1 MDEDVWEEIIQKND
15 DSSEDNIND
24 DTKVNAMG
32 IPEMRRHVEVEE

>member
-1 MDEDVWEEIIQKND
+1 MIVG
-15 DSSEDNIND
+15 SENNIND